1 MLCGCST
8 NETETRMRYNPNE
21 EQEKDYMD
29 NGVCVV
35 DPALKNFL
43 KCCDSGRV
51 CVEPRDSRWNG
62 DGCER

>member
-1 MLCGCST
+1 
-8 NETETRMRYNPNE
+8 MRYNPNE